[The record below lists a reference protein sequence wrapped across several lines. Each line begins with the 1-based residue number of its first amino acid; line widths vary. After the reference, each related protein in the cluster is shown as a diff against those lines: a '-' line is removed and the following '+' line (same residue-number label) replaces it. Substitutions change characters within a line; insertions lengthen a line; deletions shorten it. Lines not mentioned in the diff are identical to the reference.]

1 MAIEDKPR
9 RYSIP
14 ENYIDESR
22 LINGM
27 FRTRN
32 FIEGVT
38 LAAFAAIL
46 VTAIPIQS
54 FNLKIII
61 YFAACVPLLFIGFA
75 GFNGKPLSKTLVN
88 ARKWK
93 TTKGV
98 MLYDKKV
105 HPLIKSPLQAQ
116 LDKIQPRDRLV
127 DVIDAIK
134 ERQAVR
140 NQQLVLIEGETF
152 EFVKDKEFEDIRADN
167 YEILEGYEDENG
179 DFIPIKRW
187 DLISVDNKKEKRHT
201 RERTDDENQ
210 SVAEAENSFE
220 KSLDLDA
227 IFNDNDEEE

>member
-1 MAIEDKPR
+1 MANEDKPR

-27 FRTRN
+27 FKTRN

-38 LAAFAAIL
+38 LAGIAAIF

-61 YFAACVPLLFIGFA
+61 YFATCMPLLFVGFA

-93 TTKGV
+93 MTKGV

-116 LDKIQPRDRLV
+116 LEKIQPRDRLV
-127 DVIDAIK
+127 DMIEAIK
-134 ERQAVR
+134 ERQAAK

-167 YEILEGYEDENG
+167 YEVLEGYEDENG
-179 DFIPIKRW
+179 NFILIKRR
-187 DLISVDNKKEKRHT
+187 DLFSVDNRKDSLHT
-201 RERTDDENQ
+201 RERVDDENQ
-210 SVAEAENSFE
+210 SMPEADESLE
-220 KSLDLDA
+220 MCLDLDE
-227 IFNDNDEEE
+227 IFNDDEEEE

>member
-1 MAIEDKPR
+1 MANEDKPR

-27 FRTRN
+27 FKTRN

-38 LAAFAAIL
+38 LAGIAAIF

-61 YFAACVPLLFIGFA
+61 YFATCMPLLFVGFA

-93 TTKGV
+93 MTKGV

-116 LDKIQPRDRLV
+116 LEKIQPRDRLV
-127 DVIDAIK
+127 DMIEAIK
-134 ERQAVR
+134 ERQAAK

-167 YEILEGYEDENG
+167 YEVLEGYEDENG
-179 DFIPIKRW
+179 NFILIKRR
-187 DLISVDNKKEKRHT
+187 DLFSVDNRKDSLHT
-201 RERTDDENQ
+201 RERVDDENR
-210 SVAEAENSFE
+210 SMPEADESLE
-220 KSLDLDA
+220 MCLDLDE
-227 IFNDNDEEE
+227 IFNDDEEEE

>member
-1 MAIEDKPR
+1 M
-9 RYSIP
+9 
-14 ENYIDESR
+14 
-22 LINGM
+22 
-27 FRTRN
+27 
-32 FIEGVT
+32 
-38 LAAFAAIL
+38 
-46 VTAIPIQS
+46 
-54 FNLKIII
+54 
-61 YFAACVPLLFIGFA
+61 PLLFIGFA

>member
-1 MAIEDKPR
+1 MANEDKPR

-27 FRTRN
+27 FKTRN

-38 LAAFAAIL
+38 LAGIAAIF

-61 YFAACVPLLFIGFA
+61 YFATCMPLLFVGFA

-93 TTKGV
+93 MTKGV

-116 LDKIQPRDRLV
+116 LEKIQPRDRLV
-127 DVIDAIK
+127 DMIEAIK
-134 ERQAVR
+134 ERQAAK

-167 YEILEGYEDENG
+167 YEVLEGYEDENG
-179 DFIPIKRW
+179 NFILIKRR
-187 DLISVDNKKEKRHT
+187 DLFSVDNRKDSLHT
-201 RERTDDENQ
+201 RERVDDENQ
-210 SVAEAENSFE
+210 SMPEADELLE
-220 KSLDLDA
+220 MCLDLDE
-227 IFNDNDEEE
+227 IFNDDEEEE